1 MATYRVLERS
11 WIGGRIVEPGELV
24 DFTGEPGAN
33 LERIAPLASDPE
45 PPKGGKGRAASA
57 KSAAD
62 LV

>member
-11 WIGGRIVEPGELV
+11 WINGRIVEPGELV
-24 DFTGEPGAN
+24 DYTGEAGPN
-33 LERIAPLASDPE
+33 LERVAPPAAAPE
-45 PPKGGKGRAASA
+45 PPKGGKGRAAGS